1 MEIQSERDEEEGL
14 DMKVIY
20 LLDATEAYL
29 KLHNSLSHT
38 MRQGWLEIASARY
51 SMGLSRISEALF
63 SLKPCSAQTSIS
75 LDYRNGLAA
84 TYEKSE
90 AEEAEG
96 HISTSREKYPTCF
109 TLHKWENK
117 KEVENEVDVGF
128 GQKRSASQLRHRP
141 LSHSSDKSRGEV
153 LTDNAGLESSSSS
166 TVTQV
171 QKRKSEALSL
181 FGTLVSPQLRLA
193 QGSFETAL
201 ETLVQLANARS
212 TMLSFLDQISKEKEN
227 KFCGAD

>member
-1 MEIQSERDEEEGL
+1 MDIRSEKDEEEGL
-14 DMKVIY
+14 DMKVMH
-20 LLDATEAYL
+20 LLDATDAYL
-29 KLHNSLSHT
+29 KLYHSLSHN

-63 SLKPCSAQTSIS
+63 SLKPCSARTSIS
-75 LDYRNGLAA
+75 LDFTNGLSA
-84 TYEKSE
+84 TYEKSV
-90 AEEAEG
+90 AEEAG
-96 HISTSREKYPTCF
+96 HISTPREKYPTCF

-117 KEVENEVDVGF
+117 KEVEDEVDVGF

-141 LSHSSDKSRGEV
+141 LSHSSDRSMGGA
-153 LTDNAGLESSSSS
+153 LTDNGGLETSSNSM
-166 TVTQV
+166 VTDV

-181 FGTLVSPQLRLA
+181 FGMLVSPQLRLA
-193 QGSFETAL
+193 QGSFEIAL

-212 TMLSFLDQISKEKEN
+212 TMLYFLDQILKEKES